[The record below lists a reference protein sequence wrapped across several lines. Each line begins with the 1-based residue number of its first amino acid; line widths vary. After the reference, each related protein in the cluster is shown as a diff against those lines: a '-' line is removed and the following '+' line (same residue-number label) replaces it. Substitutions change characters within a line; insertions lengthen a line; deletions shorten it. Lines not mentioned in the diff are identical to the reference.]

1 MVTVTGFKVVTP
13 EEGDSYVRLL
23 LEGDLEMILSAKSG
37 QYYAHVKQCSVSC
50 TFTEATASQMI
61 GQKMVGSII
70 RQEVEPYEYEIDGE
84 VLTLKH
90 RWVYSNKSSED
101 LAIDDLVRETNGKL
115 ETA

>member
-13 EEGDSYVRLL
+13 EDGESYLRLL
-23 LEGDLEMILSAKSG
+23 LEGDLEMIQSDKTG
-37 QYYAHVKQCSVSC
+37 NFYAHVKKCSVSC
-50 TFTEATASQMI
+50 TFNQETAQL
-61 GQKMVGSII
+61 MVGKEMPGSII